1 MSKRNETA
9 QSAPVITE
17 EQYAAE
23 ERLLQGVPRVNI
35 GALFMPPIWGAA
47 HGMWAT
53 IIFYPLWIVADTCFV
68 NAIAFHTPVAI
79 ALGILVF
86 AMLTAGTVA
95 FSVVS
100 QPFALHR
107 ALSRGVSKETYLKR
121 QKIWAVAS
129 VVVGLIA
136 IALATYYNLF
146 MNPKLAGLLGQGILP
161 RSTRQAR
168 LWDCLPRAPCG
179 CGVRGIA
186 LHWGPSCHWHVRQL
200 SHPA

>member
-1 MSKRNETA
+1 MSKRNEAA

-23 ERLLQGVPRVNI
+23 ERLFAGRAAREYRCAVH
-35 GALFMPPIWGAA
+35 AA
-47 HGMWAT
+47 HLGSSAWHGAT

-107 ALSRGVSKETYLKR
+107 ALSRG
-121 QKIWAVAS
+121 
-129 VVVGLIA
+129 
-136 IALATYYNLF
+136 
-146 MNPKLAGLLGQGILP
+146 
-161 RSTRQAR
+161 
-168 LWDCLPRAPCG
+168 
-179 CGVRGIA
+179 
-186 LHWGPSCHWHVRQL
+186 
-200 SHPA
+200 

>member
-1 MSKRNETA
+1 MSKRNEAA

-47 HGMWAT
+47 HGM
-53 IIFYPLWIVADTCFV
+53 
-68 NAIAFHTPVAI
+68 
-79 ALGILVF
+79 
-86 AMLTAGTVA
+86 AGTVA
-95 FSVVS
+95 FSIAS

-146 MNPKLAGLLGQGILP
+146 MNPKLAGLLG
-161 RSTRQAR
+161 
-168 LWDCLPRAPCG
+168 
-179 CGVRGIA
+179 
-186 LHWGPSCHWHVRQL
+186 
-200 SHPA
+200 

>member
-1 MSKRNETA
+1 
-9 QSAPVITE
+9 
-17 EQYAAE
+17 
-23 ERLLQGVPRVNI
+23 
-35 GALFMPPIWGAA
+35 
-47 HGMWAT
+47 MWAT

-146 MNPKLAGLLGQGILP
+146 MNPKLAGLLG
-161 RSTRQAR
+161 
-168 LWDCLPRAPCG
+168 
-179 CGVRGIA
+179 
-186 LHWGPSCHWHVRQL
+186 
-200 SHPA
+200 

>member
-1 MSKRNETA
+1 MLPK
-9 QSAPVITE
+9 SAF
-17 EQYAAE
+17 
-23 ERLLQGVPRVNI
+23 LQGVPRVNI

-86 AMLTAGTVA
+86 AMLTAGNSGVFRRLA
-95 FSVVS
+95 AV
-100 QPFALHR
+100 R
-107 ALSRGVSKETYLKR
+107 ASSRFEQGITKETYLKR

-146 MNPKLAGLLGQGILP
+146 MNPKLAGLLG
-161 RSTRQAR
+161 
-168 LWDCLPRAPCG
+168 
-179 CGVRGIA
+179 
-186 LHWGPSCHWHVRQL
+186 
-200 SHPA
+200 

>member
-1 MSKRNETA
+1 M
-9 QSAPVITE
+9 
-17 EQYAAE
+17 
-23 ERLLQGVPRVNI
+23 PRVNI
-35 GALFMPPIWGAA
+35 GARVMPPIWGAA

-95 FSVVS
+95 FSVAS

-146 MNPKLAGLLGQGILP
+146 MNPKLAGLLG
-161 RSTRQAR
+161 
-168 LWDCLPRAPCG
+168 
-179 CGVRGIA
+179 
-186 LHWGPSCHWHVRQL
+186 
-200 SHPA
+200 